1 MLFLLCR
8 LNDPEFFFSLCNH
21 KNEKNKQNQWSTFS
35 LQFFAPYSHARRLPL
50 MSRLVHFLKQLYQIC
65 LGAREKYKL
74 CLKTSFPIVQTAET
88 GLNVSKML
96 RTTRNT
102 RNAWLNAKKLS
113 MDQMSP
119 VMSPVMRPMSN
130 ALMMQKNEQT
140 SDLKNNMKS
149 AMLLPRASGEEGAE
163 VRSIHARIRPKPKW
177 SNSVHVLHL
186 LRPREKNP

>member
-1 MLFLLCR
+1 
-8 LNDPEFFFSLCNH
+8 
-21 KNEKNKQNQWSTFS
+21 
-35 LQFFAPYSHARRLPL
+35 
-50 MSRLVHFLKQLYQIC
+50 MSRLVHLLKQLFQIC

-130 ALMMQKNEQT
+130 ALMMQKNVQT

-149 AMLLPRASGEEGAE
+149 AMLLPRATGEEGAE
-163 VRSIHARIRPKPKW
+163 VRSIHARIRPKPK
-177 SNSVHVLHL
+177 
-186 LRPREKNP
+186 